1 MEDARRAAEHD
12 RTELKENMGKVY
24 LIGAGPG
31 AADLITVRGA
41 RLLGTAD
48 VVLHD
53 ALVEPA
59 MLDYAPQAH
68 KIAVGKRCGQRST
81 AQHFI
86 NKQIVDAAREHAVVV
101 RLKGGDP
108 MLFGRAD
115 EEMRALDAAGIEYEI
130 VPGITAAL
138 ASAAALRRPLTLRG
152 VARSVALATHSRA
165 PDTEAI
171 REQVNADSLVFYMG
185 RDSGPDIARELIDAG
200 RAADTPVAI
209 VEACST
215 ARERTLTLTL
225 ERLAAGEAQAWLD
238 PLQPSL
244 LMIGEAFAERAG
256 VGATVPASAEK
267 EGDDDGSEG
276 GSKGR
281 MRFAA

>member
-1 MEDARRAAEHD
+1 
-12 RTELKENMGKVY
+12 MGKVY

-41 RLLGTAD
+41 KLLSRAQ

-53 ALVEPA
+53 ALIEPA
-59 MLDYAPQAH
+59 MLDYAPDAR

-86 NKQIVDAAREHAVVV
+86 NKQIVDAAREHDVVV

-115 EEMRALDAAGIEYEI
+115 EEMRALEAAGIEYEV

-138 ASAAALRRPLTLRG
+138 ASAAALKRSLTLRG
-152 VARSVALATHSRA
+152 VSRSVALATYSRA
-165 PDTEAI
+165 PDSDEI
-171 REQVNADSLVFYMG
+171 REQASADSLVFYMG
-185 RDSGPDIARELIDAG
+185 RDSAPEIAQQLIDAG
-200 RAADTPVAI
+200 RPGSTPVAI

-215 ARERTLTLTL
+215 ERERSLTLTL
-225 ERLAAGEAQAWLD
+225 EAMARGDAQDWLD
-238 PLQPSL
+238 ASQPSL
-244 LMIGEAFAERAG
+244 LMIGEAFAERSLG
-256 VGATVPASAEK
+256 SSALTNAE
-267 EGDDDGSEG
+267 
-276 GSKGR
+276 
-281 MRFAA
+281 AALQAAA

>member
-1 MEDARRAAEHD
+1 
-12 RTELKENMGKVY
+12 MGKVY

-41 RLLGTAD
+41 KLLSQAQ

-53 ALVEPA
+53 ALIEPD
-59 MLDYAPQAH
+59 MLDYAPDAR

-86 NKQIVDAAREHAVVV
+86 NKQIVDAAREHDVVV

-115 EEMRALDAAGIEYEI
+115 EEMRALEAAGIEYEV

-138 ASAAALRRPLTLRG
+138 ASAATLKRSLTLRG
-152 VARSVALATHSRA
+152 VARSVALATYSRA
-165 PDTEAI
+165 PDTDEI
-171 REQVNADSLVFYMG
+171 REQASADSLVFYMG
-185 RDSGPDIARELIDAG
+185 RDSAPEIAQQLIDAG
-200 RAADTPVAI
+200 RPASTPVAI

-215 ARERTLTLTL
+215 ERERSLTLTL
-225 ERLAAGEAQAWLD
+225 GEMAIGEAQDWLD
-238 PLQPSL
+238 ASQPSL
-244 LMIGEAFAERAG
+244 LMIGEAFAERSML
-256 VGATVPASAEK
+256 VPVQSA
-267 EGDDDGSEG
+267 DPALQ
-276 GSKGR
+276 
-281 MRFAA
+281 AAA

>member
-1 MEDARRAAEHD
+1 
-12 RTELKENMGKVY
+12 MGKVY

-41 RLLGTAD
+41 RLLGQAQ

-53 ALVEPA
+53 ALVEAA
-59 MLDYAPQAH
+59 MLDYAPRDA
-68 KIAVGKRCGQRST
+68 KFIAVGKRCGQRST
-81 AQHFI
+81 AQQFI
-86 NKQIVDAAREHAVVV
+86 NKQLVDAAREHDIVV

-115 EEMRALDAAGIEYEI
+115 EEMRALEAAGIEYEI

-138 ASAAALRRPLTLRG
+138 ASAATLQRSLTLRG
-152 VARSVALATHSRA
+152 VSRSVALATYSRA
-165 PDTEAI
+165 AGSDEI
-171 REQVNADSLVFYMG
+171 REHVNADSLVFYMG
-185 RDSGPDIARELIDAG
+185 RDSAPDIAQQLIDAG
-200 RAADTPVAI
+200 RPGTTPVAI

-225 ERLAAGEAQAWLD
+225 AKLAAGEAQAWLD
-238 PLQPSL
+238 AAQPSL

-256 VGATVPASAEK
+256 QQAG
-267 EGDDDGSEG
+267 EGDLGNE
-276 GSKGR
+276 R
-281 MRFAA
+281 LVAA

>member
-1 MEDARRAAEHD
+1 
-12 RTELKENMGKVY
+12 MGKVY

-41 RLLGTAD
+41 RLLGMAD

-59 MLDYAPQAH
+59 MLDYAPAH
-68 KIAVGKRCGQRST
+68 ARRIAVGKRCGQLST
-81 AQHFI
+81 AQQFI
-86 NKQIVDAAREHAVVV
+86 NKQIVDAALEHDVVV

-115 EEMRALDAAGIEYEI
+115 EEMRALEAAGIEYEV

-138 ASAAALRRPLTLRG
+138 ASAASLKRSLTLRG
-152 VARSVALATHSRA
+152 VSRSVALATHSRA
-165 PDTEAI
+165 ADTEAI

-185 RDSGPDIARELIDAG
+185 RDSGPEIAQQLIDAG
-200 RAADTPVAI
+200 RDGATPVAI

-215 ARERTLTLTL
+215 PRERTLTLTL
-225 ERLAAGEAQAWLD
+225 SGLACGDAQQWLD
-238 PLQPSL
+238 ASQPSL
-244 LMIGEAFAERAG
+244 LMIGEAFAARQVG
-256 VGATVPASAEK
+256 VG
-267 EGDDDGSEG
+267 
-276 GSKGR
+276 
-281 MRFAA
+281 RFAGGVLVAA

>member
-1 MEDARRAAEHD
+1 
-12 RTELKENMGKVY
+12 MGKVY

-41 RLLGTAD
+41 RLLGRAQ

-59 MLDYAPQAH
+59 MLDYAPQGA
-68 KIAVGKRCGQRST
+68 KFIAVGKRCGQRST
-81 AQHFI
+81 AQQFI
-86 NKQIVDAAREHAVVV
+86 NKQLVDAAREHDIVV

-115 EEMRALDAAGIEYEI
+115 EEMRALEAAGIEFEV

-138 ASAAALRRPLTLRG
+138 ASAATLQRSLTLRG
-152 VARSVALATHSRA
+152 VSRSVALATYSRA
-165 PDTEAI
+165 AGSEEI
-171 REQVNADSLVFYMG
+171 REHVNADSLVFYMG
-185 RDSGPDIARELIDAG
+185 RDSAPDIAQQLIDAG
-200 RAADTPVAI
+200 RAGTTPVAI

-215 ARERTLTLTL
+215 ARERMLTLTL
-225 ERLAAGEAQAWLD
+225 AGLAAGEAQDWLD
-238 PLQPSL
+238 AAQPSL

-256 VGATVPASAEK
+256 QQADRTDERLV
-267 EGDDDGSEG
+267 
-276 GSKGR
+276 
-281 MRFAA
+281 AA

>member
-1 MEDARRAAEHD
+1 
-12 RTELKENMGKVY
+12 MGKVY

-41 RLLGTAD
+41 RLLSQAK

-53 ALVEPA
+53 ALIEPA
-59 MLDYAPQAH
+59 MLDYAPDAR

-86 NKQIVDAAREHAVVV
+86 NKQIVDAAREHDVVV

-115 EEMRALDAAGIEYEI
+115 EEMRALEAAGIEYEV

-138 ASAAALRRPLTLRG
+138 ASAATLKRSLTLRG
-152 VARSVALATHSRA
+152 VARSFALATYSRA
-165 PDTEAI
+165 PDSDEI
-171 REQVNADSLVFYMG
+171 REQASADSLVFYMG
-185 RDSGPDIARELIDAG
+185 RDSAPEIAQQLINAG
-200 RAADTPVAI
+200 RPASTPVAI

-215 ARERTLTLTL
+215 PRERSLTLTL
-225 ERLAAGEAQAWLD
+225 GEMAIGEAQDWLD
-238 PLQPSL
+238 ASQPSL
-244 LMIGEAFAERAG
+244 LMIGEAFAERS
-256 VGATVPASAEK
+256 VLVPVQSVEEALQ
-267 EGDDDGSEG
+267 
-276 GSKGR
+276 
-281 MRFAA
+281 AAA

>member
-1 MEDARRAAEHD
+1 
-12 RTELKENMGKVY
+12 MGKVY

-59 MLDYAPQAH
+59 MLDYAPAH
-68 KIAVGKRCGQRST
+68 AKRIAVGKRCGQRST

-86 NKQIVDAAREHAVVV
+86 NKQVVDAALEHDVVV

-115 EEMRALDAAGIEYEI
+115 EEMRALEAAGIEYEI

-138 ASAAALRRPLTLRG
+138 ASAATLRRSLTLRG
-152 VARSVALATHSRA
+152 VARSVALATYSRA
-165 PDTEAI
+165 ADSDEI

-185 RDSGPDIARELIDAG
+185 RDSAPDIARQLIDAG
-200 RAADTPVAI
+200 RDGATSVAI

-215 ARERTLTLTL
+215 PRERSLTLTL
-225 ERLAAGEAQAWLD
+225 AALAAGDAQAWLD
-238 PLQPSL
+238 PVQPSL
-244 LMIGEAFAERAG
+244 LMIGQAFAERVTHSDDAG
-256 VGATVPASAEK
+256 GTETAGIVRRNG
-267 EGDDDGSEG
+267 
-276 GSKGR
+276 
-281 MRFAA
+281 MLYAA

>member
-1 MEDARRAAEHD
+1 
-12 RTELKENMGKVY
+12 MGKVY

-41 RLLGTAD
+41 RLLGAAD

-53 ALVEPA
+53 ALVEHA
-59 MLDYAPQAH
+59 MLDYAPKHA
-68 KIAVGKRCGQRST
+68 KFIAVGKRCGQRST

-86 NKQIVDAAREHAVVV
+86 NKQLVDAAREHDVVV

-115 EEMRALDAAGIEYEI
+115 EEMRALEAAGIEYEI

-138 ASAAALRRPLTLRG
+138 ASAATLRRSLTLRG

-165 PDTEAI
+165 ADSAEI

-185 RDSGPDIARELIDAG
+185 RDSAPEIARELIEAG
-200 RAADTPVAI
+200 RAGATPVAI

-215 ARERTLTLTL
+215 AHERTLTLTL
-225 ERLAAGEAQAWLD
+225 ARLAAGEAQSRLD
-238 PLQPSL
+238 AAQPSL
-244 LMIGEAFAERAG
+244 LMIGEAFAARAG
-256 VGATVPASAEK
+256 QVGET
-267 EGDDDGSEG
+267 D
-276 GSKGR
+276 
-281 MRFAA
+281 AAVDVARSGNGQRAAA

>member
-1 MEDARRAAEHD
+1 
-12 RTELKENMGKVY
+12 MGKVY

-41 RLLGTAD
+41 RLLGLAD

-59 MLDYAPQAH
+59 MLDYAPQAR

-86 NKQIVDAAREHAVVV
+86 NKQIVDAAREHEVVV

-115 EEMRALDAAGIEYEI
+115 EEMRALEAAGIEYEV

-138 ASAAALRRPLTLRG
+138 ASAASLRRSLTLRG
-152 VARSVALATHSRA
+152 VSRSVALATHSRA
-165 PDTEAI
+165 PDSAEI

-185 RDSGPDIARELIDAG
+185 RDSAPEIAQQLIDAG
-200 RAADTPVAI
+200 RAGSTPVAI

-215 ARERTLTLTL
+215 PRERMLTLTL
-225 ERLAAGEAQAWLD
+225 DGLAAGDAQLWLD
-238 PLQPSL
+238 ASQPSL
-244 LMIGEAFAERAG
+244 LMIGDAFAERA
-256 VGATVPASAEK
+256 ASGQPEAAVDHD
-267 EGDDDGSEG
+267 GDAVL
-276 GSKGR
+276 R
-281 MRFAA
+281 VA

>member
-1 MEDARRAAEHD
+1 
-12 RTELKENMGKVY
+12 MGKVY

-41 RLLGTAD
+41 RLLGQAQ

-53 ALVEPA
+53 ALIEPA
-59 MLDYAPQAH
+59 MLDYAPDAR

-86 NKQIVDAAREHAVVV
+86 NKQIVDAAGEHEVVV

-115 EEMRALDAAGIEYEI
+115 EEMRALEAAGIEYEV

-138 ASAAALRRPLTLRG
+138 ASAATLKRSLTLRG
-152 VARSVALATHSRA
+152 VSRSVALATYSRA
-165 PDTEAI
+165 PDSDEI
-171 REQVNADSLVFYMG
+171 REQASADSLVFYMG
-185 RDSGPDIARELIDAG
+185 RDSAPEIAQQLIDSG
-200 RAADTPVAI
+200 RPASTPVAI

-215 ARERTLTLTL
+215 PRERSLTLTL
-225 ERLAAGEAQAWLD
+225 GEMAIGEAQDWLD
-238 PLQPSL
+238 ASQPSL
-244 LMIGEAFAERAG
+244 LMIGEAFAERS
-256 VGATVPASAEK
+256 VLVPVQSVEEALQ
-267 EGDDDGSEG
+267 
-276 GSKGR
+276 
-281 MRFAA
+281 AAA

>member
-1 MEDARRAAEHD
+1 
-12 RTELKENMGKVY
+12 MGKVY

-41 RLLGTAD
+41 KLLSQAQ

-53 ALVEPA
+53 ALIEPD
-59 MLDYAPQAH
+59 MLDYAPDAR

-86 NKQIVDAAREHAVVV
+86 NKQIVDAAREHDVVV

-115 EEMRALDAAGIEYEI
+115 EEMRALEAAGIEYEV

-138 ASAAALRRPLTLRG
+138 ASAATLKRSLTLRG
-152 VARSVALATHSRA
+152 IARSVALATYSRA
-165 PDTEAI
+165 PDTDEI
-171 REQVNADSLVFYMG
+171 RERASADSLVFYMG
-185 RDSGPDIARELIDAG
+185 RDSAPEIAQQLIDAG
-200 RAADTPVAI
+200 RPASTPVAI

-215 ARERTLTLTL
+215 ERERSLTLTL
-225 ERLAAGEAQAWLD
+225 GEMAIGEAQDWLD
-238 PLQPSL
+238 ASQPSL
-244 LMIGEAFAERAG
+244 LMIGEAFAERS
-256 VGATVPASAEK
+256 VLVPVENT
-267 EGDDDGSEG
+267 D
-276 GSKGR
+276 
-281 MRFAA
+281 AALQAAA